1 MNVDGYNREYNI
13 ARNKAVTGCF
23 AMFALFF
30 GITCLPLFFEGSK
43 DLMIT
48 GYLYPLLFG
57 LEFLAIAP
65 FIISISTNA
74 RVWGEEIFI
83 SAFLLYFS
91 CVFC

>member
-23 AMFALFF
+23 AMFALFLASHV
-30 GITCLPLFFEGSK
+30 CRFFEGSK